1 VLVADDD
8 RVLSHLL
15 AARLQALGWSVQ
27 VAMDAM
33 QAVMFTK
40 QSSPDIIVL
49 DIAMPG
55 GTGRQALTNIK
66 SNSKTRGIP
75 VIVVSGSIDEKEEEE
90 VLALGAVEFIRK
102 PVEPE
107 HLEARLRHWL
117 GIGESR
123 VRGAG

>member
-1 VLVADDD
+1 
-8 RVLSHLL
+8 LL